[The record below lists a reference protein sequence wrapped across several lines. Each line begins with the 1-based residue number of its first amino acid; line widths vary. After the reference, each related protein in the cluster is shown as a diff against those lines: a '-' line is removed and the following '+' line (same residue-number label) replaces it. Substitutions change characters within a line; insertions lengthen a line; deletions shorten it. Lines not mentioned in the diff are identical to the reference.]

1 MIMIRN
7 IAVCLMSVGSSIAPA
22 QRLPISRDPVREAES
37 QQRVLLDR
45 VNQQD
50 GEAQSRQRARRR
62 EFEASFN
69 QLVAAID
76 SFANEYNESKGTIWP
91 QREADKLRKAM
102 RQLQSFE
109 QALRDDSKAAPAQRE
124 RKF

>member
-1 MIMIRN
+1 MIRN
-7 IAVCLMSVGSSIAPA
+7 IAGCLMSVGSCIAPA
-22 QRLPISRDPVREAES
+22 QRLPMSRDPVREVES

-50 GEAQSRQRARRR
+50 GELQSRQRARRR
-62 EFEASFN
+62 EFEARFN

-109 QALRDDSKAAPAQRE
+109 KALRDDSKGLSNN
-124 RKF
+124 